1 LSRSGVRR
9 WRRHAG
15 GAALLRAADVRDVG
29 RAARHHRGRERL
41 GVPAGIRGA
50 ARARRGSAAPRARD
64 PRAARSRARGRR
76 AAARPPVSPR
86 SRVEPRR
93 PRRIPGAR
101 LSRALDPIAAEGS
114 GVARAVLPGRS
125 RARLHLV
132 APRHLRRLARELL
145 GQQRAEGLGGEAR
158 GAASEPGRAR
168 SLELQVRARRADLR
182 ADRSHHHVEP
192 DALLGAARHR
202 REQAERVDQDPRQD
216 LRAHAGAARRAPAR
230 SGGGTLRA
238 RAPRRR
244 ETRATAAGA
253 HRDGAA
259 QPDDGP
265 RVSGVSGGGPGVKTY
280 EEIDA
285 ELAAF
290 EQTER
295 QRLGLDEPT
304 VAHWRDANP
313 QRFTRAERAHTTILF
328 GGLTVAHDE
337 LVQAALAGLGY
348 HVQPL
353 DVPDT
358 DALRVGKEFGNRAQ
372 CNPTYFTVGNLVK
385 HLIDLRDRQGIPV
398 DEIIRTHVF
407 FTAGACGPCRFG
419 TYVTEYRKALRDAG
433 FDGFRV
439 LLFQQ
444 QGGLRQ
450 ATGED
455 AGLDFSP
462 RFFIA
467 LLKALVLGDVLN
479 LLGYR
484 IRPYEV
490 DPGATD
496 RALAASKTI
505 LRDAL
510 AHRRLLLPALWRA
523 RRALAAVRVHRL
535 QPKPKVAIIG
545 EFWAMT
551 TEGDG
556 NYRLQR
562 FLESEGAEVD
572 IQPVT
577 AWLLYNIWEHTWDT
591 RRRMTLRRDD
601 GGTFGL
607 EGTRPRRK
615 LLLLAAAE
623 RALRATFAGYARA
636 LGLR

>member
-1 LSRSGVRR
+1 
-9 WRRHAG
+9 
-15 GAALLRAADVRDVG
+15 
-29 RAARHHRGRERL
+29 
-41 GVPAGIRGA
+41 
-50 ARARRGSAAPRARD
+50 
-64 PRAARSRARGRR
+64 
-76 AAARPPVSPR
+76 
-86 SRVEPRR
+86 
-93 PRRIPGAR
+93 
-101 LSRALDPIAAEGS
+101 
-114 GVARAVLPGRS
+114 
-125 RARLHLV
+125 
-132 APRHLRRLARELL
+132 
-145 GQQRAEGLGGEAR
+145 
-158 GAASEPGRAR
+158 
-168 SLELQVRARRADLR
+168 
-182 ADRSHHHVEP
+182 
-192 DALLGAARHR
+192 
-202 REQAERVDQDPRQD
+202 
-216 LRAHAGAARRAPAR
+216 
-230 SGGGTLRA
+230 
-238 RAPRRR
+238 
-244 ETRATAAGA
+244 
-253 HRDGAA
+253 
-259 QPDDGP
+259 
-265 RVSGVSGGGPGVKTY
+265 VKTY

-636 LGLR
+636 LGLRGYHLADMDEIATISHQYYDNHLRGGEGHMEIGKLIQHTEQQRSHLVISVKPFGCMPSSGVSDGVQSLVTAKHPDALFCAIETTGDGAVNVQSRVLMDLFKARRKAQQEFDALVAASGSTVDALAGRAAARGARHALFTPPHRVAGTAANTLLAIVPHLTPPPRNASPRTASPPDAAAAATPPAPHGRLKFENGMLPLVRVGR